1 MCQSLLRPEDLKICL
16 HVWTG
21 KFKDYYVTS
30 LFLFLNISV
39 VFSQEG
45 SMVVF
50 LGSLGWMLLLDLQG
64 TDSVNL
70 GNSCSDISLI
80 PVHAQ
85 PFPFLTTLFILF
97 CSLLFLPFSKHCT
110 TRKTPGALLNEDL
123 CEWESRKCFDGLRKK
138 LQNVTLKLLER
149 QMWCTEML

>member
-50 LGSLGWMLLLDLQG
+50 LGSLGWMLL
-64 TDSVNL
+64 
-70 GNSCSDISLI
+70 
-80 PVHAQ
+80 PVVVSNEVKSN
-85 PFPFLTTLFILF
+85 
-97 CSLLFLPFSKHCT
+97 SLLYLSKFFKYLYFT
-110 TRKTPGALLNEDL
+110 GVVLFE
-123 CEWESRKCFDGLRKK
+123 
-138 LQNVTLKLLER
+138 
-149 QMWCTEML
+149 